1 MEQKKQKILL
11 NWLNSYTKAE
21 KKLLLLSTFLQLLA
35 TLALIMQISCIAKI
49 LNGFIENNK
58 SHYY

>member
-11 NWLNSYTKAE
+11 NWLNSYAKAE

-35 TLALIMQISCIAKI
+35 TLALIMQISCIAK
-49 LNGFIENNK
+49 
-58 SHYY
+58 